1 MNSQSG
7 YKSSSRVDCV
17 TSVYY
22 DYDTCTIILRHY
34 SEQCVWRVCVC
45 VWPQQ
50 NVLLLQVQS
59 QRYSAP
65 QENLRPYLFALFIPC
80 SESDVI
86 SSLPRHLLYCSYKQR
101 LYVKWKD
108 TNLAS
113 ANRPRISIC
122 QR

>member
-45 VWPQQ
+45 VAATTCFIVTSALSTLFCTTRKFKTLSIRSIYPMLRVRCNKQLAAASV
-50 NVLLLQVQS
+50 VL
-59 QRYSAP
+59 
-65 QENLRPYLFALFIPC
+65 
-80 SESDVI
+80 
-86 SSLPRHLLYCSYKQR
+86 
-101 LYVKWKD
+101 
-108 TNLAS
+108 
-113 ANRPRISIC
+113 
-122 QR
+122 